1 MPYTLTKTNG
11 LTLTTVQDGTIDS
24 TTDLVFV
31 GKNYTGYGSPVNE
44 NFVKLL
50 ENFSNATPPTK
61 PLAGQVWFDSTNKKI
76 KIYNGSKFKSLGVV
90 ETSVTRPIGM
100 NQGDLWYNPTDLRL
114 YAFNGTEWILVG
126 PQTISGTNNGI
137 STVIITD
144 VNSNSHSIIE
154 GIINDVTATITSVD
168 LKFSIP
174 PSNSLYSNFKL
185 LQPGINLPS
194 TNSAGVSA
202 ISTSSG
208 YLLWGTAASALGLV
222 EGSGIV
228 PVTDLLKRTE
238 LTGGTN
244 YPVIISNDDGIT
256 VGLQQVLKI
265 HVTNSTVGNV
275 SNIKDSRI
283 QFNVNTLAGG
293 TYTNVINID
302 GTNELALLPG
312 ANNTVSLG
320 SITNKFSNLYVDTV
334 NGTTVNG
341 TALNATTVNATTVN
355 ATTTNITT
363 LNATTISSTTISG
376 TAIYDNGL
384 RVLTS
389 ANLSGSGVTSL
400 YGTSN
405 QIAVNQNIG
414 SVVVSLPSAVTVNTI
429 NATTGNIPTVNAT
442 TVNATTVNASV
453 GNIPTINVTRVNGTE
468 VYDDN
473 SRVITE
479 ATIGLYGVSSIQGT
493 TNQVLVDQSS
503 GAVTVSLPSTLDI
516 TVQSLRS
523 TGSSKVHGTWL
534 LDTGATF
541 QATYADIAERYAADA
556 EYEPG
561 TVLVIG
567 GTAEVTTTTV
577 HGNPARAGIVSTN
590 PAYTLNAE
598 AGSDAT
604 HPYIALKGR
613 VPCKVVGTIRKGDLL
628 VTSIQPGYAER
639 ARTGDSSAAIIG
651 RALSDFNDLIGVIEV
666 MVV

>member
-11 LTLTTVQDGTIDS
+11 LKLTTVQDGTIDS

-50 ENFSNATPPTK
+50 ENFSNATAPTK
-61 PLAGQVWFDSTNKKI
+61 PLAGQVWFDSANKKI
-76 KIYNGSKFKSLGVV
+76 KVYNGSKFKSLGVV

-100 NQGDLWYNPTDLRL
+100 NQGDLWYNPTDLKL

-126 PQTISGTNNGI
+126 PQTVAGSNSGV
-137 STVIITD
+137 STILITD
-144 VNSNSHSIIE
+144 VNSNSHSIIKE
-154 GIINDVTATITSVD
+154 TLNNTPITITSVD
-168 LKFSIP
+168 TKFGIP
-174 PSNSLYSNFKL
+174 ASDSLYSSFPIL
-185 LQPGINLPS
+185 HPGINLP
-194 TNSAGVSA
+194 NANAEGVSA

-222 EGSGIV
+222 DGSTVV
-228 PVTDLLKRTE
+228 PVGDLLKRTE

-244 YPVIISNDDGIT
+244 YAVFVNDDNGIT
-256 VGLQQVLKI
+256 VGLQKVLKI
-265 HVTNSTVGNV
+265 HVTNSTVGNI
-275 SNIKDSRI
+275 SNIKNSRI
-283 QFNVNTLAGG
+283 QFNITTG
-293 TYTNVINID
+293 TGILTNVLNID
-302 GTNELALLPG
+302 GVNGLAVLPG
-312 ANNTVSLG
+312 STNTVSLG
-320 SITNKFSNLYVDTV
+320 SLANKFNNLYVNTIDSLTV
-334 NGTTVNG
+334 GATIIG
-341 TALNATTVNATTVN
+341 ATT
-355 ATTTNITT
+355 I
-363 LNATTISSTTISG
+363 NATTISGTTIRG
-376 TAIYDNGL
+376 TAVYDNGS
-384 RVLTS
+384 RVLTQATLS
-389 ANLSGSGVTSL
+389 A
-400 YGTSN
+400 
-405 QIAVNQNIG
+405 
-414 SVVVSLPSAVTVNTI
+414 
-429 NATTGNIPTVNAT
+429 
-442 TVNATTVNASV
+442 
-453 GNIPTINVTRVNGTE
+453 
-468 VYDDN
+468 
-473 SRVITE
+473 
-479 ATIGLYGVSSIQGT
+479 YGVSSIQGT
-493 TNQVLVDQSS
+493 AHKVSVNQSTGS
-503 GAVTVSLPSTLDI
+503 VTVSLPDTLDI

-523 TGSSKVHGTWL
+523 TGSSKVYGTWVL
-534 LDTGATF
+534 NSGATF

-567 GTAEVTTTTV
+567 GTSEVTTTTV

>member
-137 STVIITD
+137 STVVITD

-174 PSNSLYSNFKL
+174 PSNSLYSNFEL

-265 HVTNSTVGNV
+265 HVTNSTIGNI

-283 QFNVNTLAGG
+283 QFNVNTIAGG
-293 TYTNVINID
+293 TYTNIINID

-405 QIAVNQNIG
+405 QIVVNQNIG
-414 SVVVSLPSAVTVNTI
+414 SVIVSLPSAVTVNTI
-429 NATTGNIPTVNAT
+429 NATIGNIPTVNAT

-493 TNQVLVDQSS
+493 TNQVSVDQSS
-503 GAVTVSLPSTLDI
+503 GAVTVSLPSTLDL

-523 TGSSKVHGTWL
+523 TGSSKVYGTWVL
-534 LDTGATF
+534 NSGATF

-567 GTAEVTTTTV
+567 GTSEVTTTTV